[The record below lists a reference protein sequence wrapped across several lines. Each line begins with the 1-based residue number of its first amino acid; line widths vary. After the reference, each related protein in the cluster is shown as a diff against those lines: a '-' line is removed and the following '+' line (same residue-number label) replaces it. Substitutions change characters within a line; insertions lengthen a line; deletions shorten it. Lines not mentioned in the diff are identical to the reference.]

1 MIVSCAR
8 LAGEY
13 VVNPRNE
20 DVGQIARIMIEVG
33 SGRVAYAV
41 VAGGG
46 VFGIG
51 ERHYAIPWQAFTLDA
66 ARRLVLAVELT
77 DFEDAPEGF
86 LISDTM

>member
-33 SGRVAYAV
+33 SGRVACAV
-41 VAGGG
+41 VASGG

-51 ERHYAIPWQAFTLDA
+51 ERHYAIPWQAFTIDPS
-66 ARRLVLAVELT
+66 RRLVLAGDLA
-77 DFEDAPEGF
+77 DFAAAPAGF
-86 LISDTM
+86 LNSDTM